1 MFLFP
6 GRTTNNAHLFIR
18 SFFYSIVAQA
28 AQSKH
33 NNFRTHICIYIYI
46 YIQVHTYQSSRIY
59 FRERPSAEKERKTR
73 SSTNNL
79 QRKEQRGRRERERV
93 YRKKRERCELVREP
107 SIPEFVVLRISS
119 LTGSAFFGPLHI
131 HTRPT
136 LTSPFNP
143 RGERLLFL
151 LVVENA
157 AISFLFTSLLSL
169 ALYSRHIAHH
179 AFHVKWRA
187 QAEI

>member
-1 MFLFP
+1 M
-6 GRTTNNAHLFIR
+6 
-18 SFFYSIVAQA
+18 
-28 AQSKH
+28 
-33 NNFRTHICIYIYI
+33 YIYI

-79 QRKEQRGRRERERV
+79 QRKEQRGRRERV

-143 RGERLLFL
+143 RGERLLLL